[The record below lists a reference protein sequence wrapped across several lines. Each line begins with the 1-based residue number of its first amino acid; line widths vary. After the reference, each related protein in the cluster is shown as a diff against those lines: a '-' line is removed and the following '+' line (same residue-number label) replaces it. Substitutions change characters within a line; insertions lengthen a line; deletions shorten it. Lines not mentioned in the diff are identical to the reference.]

1 MAAAAYTTPETAI
14 RTERSFGVTSS
25 LKPNQRQHLLA
36 LINSEVWEDL
46 LDVMEMQCI
55 EIETQLINTPPEDE
69 AKILASHKYAK
80 AAWVIF
86 TRFQQKVM
94 QEAQIFFNS
103 QKPQPE
109 NTPVQTRE
117 EQWTD
122 HLLDPTRPA
131 PEGSDYFGI

>member
-1 MAAAAYTTPETAI
+1 MTAEATI
-14 RTERSFGVTSS
+14 RSDRSFGVTAS

-36 LINSEVWEDL
+36 LIHSEVWPDL

-55 EIETQLINTPPEDE
+55 EMETDLINLPPHEE

-86 TRFQQKVM
+86 TRFQQKVHEEVRLYL
-94 QEAQIFFNS
+94 QTQ
-103 QKPQPE
+103 PQPE
-109 NTPVQTRE
+109 QASPTDEDLWR
-117 EQWTD
+117 D

-131 PEGSDYFGI
+131 PEERDYFGI